1 MTKRRVKVV
10 QGELDLRERTHG
22 GTREGAGRKRKAG
35 QRDSRHRARPVH
47 KARYPEHVV
56 LRTLPGVGRLRRAHV
71 YKAVRDAWLRIAQRE
86 DFRVVHA
93 SIQHNHLH
101 LIVEAGDAKTL
112 SRGMQALAIA
122 TARAI
127 NRSLGRTGKVFA
139 YRYHATAL
147 TTPQQTRS
155 ALAYVLNNWRRHREH
170 VANLGIDHAPL
181 DTFSTGSAFDGWK
194 QGRLAPPPGHEPLP
208 SASPETWLLR
218 VGWRKAGR
226 ALDAYAV
233 PGPA

>member
-1 MTKRRVKVV
+1 M

-22 GTREGAGRKRKAG
+22 GKREGAGRKRKAG
-35 QRDSRHRARPVH
+35 QRDSRHRRRPEH

-56 LRTLPGVGRLRRAHV
+56 LRTLAGVGRLRRAHV
-71 YKAVRDAWLRIAQRE
+71 CKAVREAWLRVAVRE

-101 LIVEAGDAKTL
+101 LLVEAGDAQAL
-112 SRGMQALAIA
+112 SRGMQALTIA

-139 YRYHATAL
+139 YRFHATPL
-147 TTPQQTRS
+147 TTPQQVRS

-170 VANLGIDHAPL
+170 VTNLGLDHAPI
-181 DTFSTGSAFDGWK
+181 DAFSTAAAFDGWK
-194 QGRLAPPPGHEPLP
+194 QGTLAPPPGHEPLP
-208 SASPETWLLR
+208 SASAESWLLR

-226 ALDAYAV
+226 VIDAYDV
-233 PGPA
+233 PGPRS